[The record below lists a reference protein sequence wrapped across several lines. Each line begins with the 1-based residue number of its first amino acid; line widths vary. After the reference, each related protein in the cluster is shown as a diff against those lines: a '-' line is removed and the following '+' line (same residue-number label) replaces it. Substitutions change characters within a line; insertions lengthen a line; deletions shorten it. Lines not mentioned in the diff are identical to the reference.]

1 VKLPF
6 EQWLDRNSFN
16 HEVRALFDESVLA
29 YKADCYR
36 AGLIMAYLG
45 LLTEVRSRILKA
57 GSPTGFDP
65 AEWNRIQ
72 EGVRNE
78 ENWGDNLV
86 AELLLRDANKD
97 GKSVPVPFAISK
109 DEMQGIRYFR
119 MLRNKCAHGK
129 DQEIWSSHVEVL
141 WAFVCSNL
149 PKLVVN
155 GSLQG
160 SIKATLEHFDSDL
173 TPPGRSF
180 DDLAA
185 SLNAA
190 LRPGEVL
197 KYLDALLQEQPGM
210 SLLGTTD
217 WEQSWFCEVLVALSR
232 QLDSSHEPAFK
243 EWLEQE
249 EHFDALWAT
258 MLRFPECDIMSR
270 LDDRIVRKLWH
281 RGENLRTREV
291 RLYINLRRK
300 QLIPTAE
307 EVESMEFLV
316 SHVGY
321 HKVLSGDEMSNLET
335 WGFWTY
341 VKAYLLGSIIGENLD
356 FKTANSRTWLVER
369 YLERCGVDIDV
380 AGAILRMETSNQ
392 PFDVERVIVRYLHD
406 HSGQWQI
413 VKDLGDVPSTF
424 IDKVEKGS

>member
-1 VKLPF
+1 MKLPF
-6 EQWLDRNSFN
+6 EQWLDSNSFSE
-16 HEVRALFDESVLA
+16 EVRALFHESALA

-36 AGLIMAYLG
+36 ASLIMAYLG
-45 LLTEVRSRILKA
+45 LLAEVRSRTLKA
-57 GSPTGFDP
+57 GSPGSFEP

-72 EGVRNE
+72 EAVRDE
-78 ENWGDNLV
+78 EHWDTVV
-86 AELLLRDANKD
+86 AELLLRDAVKD
-97 GKSVPVPFAISK
+97 GKPVPVPFTISN
-109 DEMQGIRYFR
+109 DEKQGVRYFR

-129 DQEIWSSHVEVL
+129 NEEIGPSHVESL
-141 WAFVCSNL
+141 WAFVRSNL
-149 PKLVVN
+149 PKFVIN

-180 DDLAA
+180 DELTA

-190 LRPGEVL
+190 LRPDEVPN
-197 KYLDALLQEQPGM
+197 YLDALLQEQPGM

-249 EHFDALWAT
+249 EHFGALWAT
-258 MLRFPECDIMSR
+258 MLRFPECDIMAR

-281 RGENLRTREV
+281 RDETLRTREV
-291 RLYINLRRK
+291 RLYIDLRRK

-321 HKVLSGDEMSNLET
+321 DKVLSSDEISDLET
-335 WGFWTY
+335 WGLWAY
-341 VKAYLLGSIIGENLD
+341 VKAYLLSSVIGENMV
-356 FKTANSRTWLVER
+356 FRIANSRTWLVGQ
-369 YLERCGVDIDV
+369 YLERCGVDTDV
-380 AGAILRMETSNQ
+380 ASAILRMETSNQ
-392 PFDVERVIVRYLHD
+392 PFDVERVIVRHLHD
-406 HSGQWQI
+406 HSDQWQI